1 MTRRVLKDVRR
12 SMEFEDLYNRLGN
25 REFKWV
31 DGRPDGAPLFGT
43 LRELL
48 CFAAVLGFQL
58 NRREK
63 LEGHTTAPIPE
74 EVFAKNDD
82 ALSCVRMIALA
93 ETKDY
98 MIFAEERVDEMVG
111 IFEEYALGGS
121 RLLNQFLADYPTDIL
136 GADALLEGL
145 RKEKLLPPRSS
156 NTGAGLGAV
165 NFATS

>member
-1 MTRRVLKDVRR
+1 MTRRILKDVRR
-12 SMEFEDLYNRLGN
+12 SMEFEDMYDRLGN

-48 CFAAVLGFQL
+48 CFAAVLGFQFS
-58 NRREK
+58 RREK
-63 LEGHTTAPIPE
+63 LDGHATAPVPE
-74 EVFAKNDD
+74 EVFAKHDD
-82 ALSCVRMIALA
+82 ALSCVRMLALA

-98 MIFAEERVDEMVG
+98 MVFAEERVDEMVT

-121 RLLNQFLADYPTDIL
+121 RLINQFLSEYPSDIL

-145 RKEKLLPPRSS
+145 RKEKLLPPRSA

-165 NFATS
+165 SFATS